1 MQLLVTLISIFGL
14 LATSG
19 YAIVWR
25 RRHDVS
31 YQVYR
36 ASAALCFIAFLAA
49 ISALGAPPQ
58 STTLPFGL
66 PWIGMHFRI
75 DALSA
80 FFLAV
85 VDLGGVAASIYAI
98 GYGAHEKEPG
108 RILPFFCSFLAAMN
122 LVVLADDAFIFLVAW
137 EFMSLSSWALALAHH
152 EADENR
158 RAGFIYLVMAS
169 FGTLALLMAFGLLAG
184 SVGGYEFSTIRSAS
198 RAPWIAGV
206 ALALTIIGAGSKA
219 GVAPLHV
226 WLPLAHPAAP
236 SHVSALM
243 SGVMTKVAIYGLVRI
258 VFDLLGP
265 PAYWWAVP
273 LLALGAST
281 AVLGVLFLTIESDL
295 KKLLAYSTIEN
306 IGIIFVALG
315 LALAFKSQGFDLVAA
330 LAFTAALYHVFNH
343 SLFKSLLFLAAGAVQ
358 HATGE
363 RDIERLGGLIH
374 TMPRTAFL
382 ALGGC
387 IAISALPPLNGFVS
401 EWLVFQ
407 SILLSPSLPQWS
419 LKLII
424 AAVGGALAL
433 SAALCAG
440 GFVRAYGVAFLG
452 RPRSEQAKSAKDP
465 DNWSLGVMAGLLL
478 LSLLAGLLPSLLIS
492 VISPT
497 VASVI
502 GAQMPS
508 PAGLPW
514 LSIAPVAESRS
525 SYNGIV
531 LFIFIVLSAF
541 SAAHVVHRFGS
552 HASRRSS
559 AWDCGY
565 PELDPRTQYS
575 ASSFSQPIR
584 RVFGRTVF
592 LARDHVDMP
601 APGDTRPARFT
612 LKITDRIM
620 DGVYRPI
627 STGVGYCAVQLDK
640 FHFLPIQGYLTLVF
654 VALIVLLSGIA
665 IWQ

>member
-1 MQLLVTLISIFGL
+1 MQLLAISISILGL
-14 LATSG
+14 FATSG
-19 YAIVWR
+19 YAIVR
-25 RRHDVS
+25 RQRIDASLH
-31 YQVYR
+31 VYR
-36 ASAALCFIAFLAA
+36 TSAALCLLSFVAA
-49 ISALGAPPQ
+49 ASALGAEP
-58 STTLPFGL
+58 SSMSLPFGL
-66 PWIGMHFRI
+66 PWIGMHLRL
-75 DALSA
+75 DSLSA

-85 VDLGGVAASIYAI
+85 VDLGGVAASVYAI
-98 GYGAHEKEPG
+98 GYGAHEKERA
-108 RILPFFCSFLAAMN
+108 RILPFFCAFLAAMN
-122 LVVLADDAFIFLVAW
+122 LVVLADDAFLFLVAW
-137 EFMSLSSWALALAHH
+137 EMMSLTSWALVLAHH
-152 EADENR
+152 RSDENR
-158 RAGFIYLVMAS
+158 RASFIYLVMAS

-184 SVGGYEFSTIRSAS
+184 SVGGYGFSTIRAAPH
-198 RAPWIAGV
+198 APWIAGV
-206 ALALTIIGAGSKA
+206 ALALTILGAGSKA

-243 SGVMTKVAIYGLVRI
+243 SGVMTKVAIYGVIRI

-265 PAYWWAVP
+265 PDYWWSIP
-273 LLALGAST
+273 LLALGAGST
-281 AVLGVLFLTIESDL
+281 VLGVLYLNIETDL

-315 LALAFKSQGFDLVAA
+315 LALAFKSQGFPLVAA
-330 LAFTAALYHVFNH
+330 LAFTAALYHALNH
-343 SLFKSLLFLAAGAVQ
+343 SLFKSLLFFAAGAV
-358 HATGE
+358 HGATGE
-363 RDIERLGGLIH
+363 RDIERLGGLIQK
-374 TMPRTAFL
+374 MPRTAFL

-387 IAISALPPLNGFVS
+387 VAISALPPLNGFVS

-419 LKLII
+419 LKLTI

-452 RPRSEQAKSAKDP
+452 RPRSEQAKAATEAD
-465 DNWSLGVMAGLLL
+465 DWSLGAMAGLLL
-478 LSLLAGLLPSLLIS
+478 LCLLAGLLPSLVIG

-502 GAQMPS
+502 GAQMPT
-508 PAGLPW
+508 PVGMPW

-525 SYNGIV
+525 SYNGLV
-531 LFIFIVLSAF
+531 LFIFIGLSALF
-541 SAAHVVHRFGS
+541 AARVVHRFGS
-552 HASRRSS
+552 HALRRGP

-565 PELDPRTQYS
+565 PDPAPSTQYT

-584 RVFGRTVF
+584 RVFANTVF

-612 LKITDRIM
+612 LTIRDVVM

-627 STGVGYCAVQLDK
+627 SAGVMFCSTQLDR

-654 VALIVLLSGIA
+654 VALIMLLSGIA